1 MPIPRQQ
8 HGRHVSGDS
17 PGGLAEEAF
26 SFGPGLAS
34 MPDEL
39 GNPSFPP
46 ACTPEVGSVVTAA
59 SLQAVAAWC
68 ISGVQGSAG
77 FVGLPQPS
85 PSARQGELTCG
96 HGLHHHA
103 DLWLLARQAAGS
115 CLACSQLNCTLLCMP
130 AACSCPKGRS
140 SQSSIPASTRGSCR
154 PGCRGLMQ
162 VCVRRSASP
171 RWT

>member
-8 HGRHVSGDS
+8 HARHVSGDS

-39 GNPSFPP
+39 GNPSIPP
-46 ACTPEVGSVVTAA
+46 ACTPEVGSVATAA
-59 SLQAVAAWC
+59 GIFSLVYQWGSGFSRFCRIAWP
-68 ISGVQGSAG
+68 G
-77 FVGLPQPS
+77 
-85 PSARQGELTCG
+85 ARQGELTCS

-103 DLWLLARQAAGS
+103 DLWLLERQAAGS
-115 CLACSQLNCTLLCMP
+115 CMACSQLNCTLLCMP
-130 AACSCPKGRS
+130 TACSCPIGRS
-140 SQSSIPASTRGSCR
+140 SHSSIPARTRGSCR

-162 VCVRRSASP
+162 VCTRRSASP